1 VLASD
6 HSLAGQ
12 LRRSTA
18 LGPIEI
24 LLGIITFATALGE
37 GAANER
43 LTLMLVDNRG
53 VPPVG
58 ALTFAGDERDDG
70 YRSISGGV
78 VIQRY
83 GRAPVLRAAGV
94 LACTGV
100 GRDVFSKSTLIALL
114 GALADGDALENIP
127 SKNPTDIFALS

>member
-18 LGPIEI
+18 LGPVEI

-58 ALTFAGDERDDG
+58 ALTFAGLN
-70 YRSISGGV
+70 V
-78 VIQRY
+78 TM
-83 GRAPVLRAAGV
+83 L
-94 LACTGV
+94 
-100 GRDVFSKSTLIALL
+100 
-114 GALADGDALENIP
+114 
-127 SKNPTDIFALS
+127 

>member
-18 LGPIEI
+18 LGPVEI

-58 ALTFAGDERDDG
+58 VLTFAGLSLNVTMAIGRFLAGLSSSATAERQCCAQPAFWHVQG
-70 YRSISGGV
+70 W
-78 VIQRY
+78 
-83 GRAPVLRAAGV
+83 
-94 LACTGV
+94 
-100 GRDVFSKSTLIALL
+100 
-114 GALADGDALENIP
+114 GALCLVNGATQGQLR
-127 SKNPTDIFALS
+127 

>member
-1 VLASD
+1 MLASD

-18 LGPIEI
+18 LGPVEI

-43 LTLMLVDNRG
+43 LTLMLVDDRG

-58 ALTFAGDERDDG
+58 VLTFAGLNVTMAIGRFLAGLSSSATAERQCCAQPAFWHVQG
-70 YRSISGGV
+70 W
-78 VIQRY
+78 
-83 GRAPVLRAAGV
+83 
-94 LACTGV
+94 
-100 GRDVFSKSTLIALL
+100 
-114 GALADGDALENIP
+114 GALSLVNRP
-127 SKNPTDIFALS
+127 